1 MIFFAEKKPSGL
13 PLVRSIVAVQID
25 PLAIEPRRVA
35 DLLAQVSA
43 RRETL
48 ADKGQALA
56 RDYVRV
62 TNVFAWREPPVHSF
76 VRVVAERSQRA
87 PELASGIS
95 LVLAN
100 VKVLAKVN
108 RLFFFFLSRKC
119 LVNGPTRITFPPQQ
133 ECTEML
139 RSIA

>member
-1 MIFFAEKKPSGL
+1 MLKKKTSGL

-25 PLAIEPRRVA
+25 SLVIELRRVA

-43 RRETL
+43 RRETF
-48 ADKGQALA
+48 ADKDQALA
-56 RDYVRV
+56 RYCVHV
-62 TNVFAWREPPVHSF
+62 ANVFAWAEPPVHSF

-100 VKVLAKVN
+100 IKVLAKVN
-108 RLFFFFLSRKC
+108 RLFFFFVSRKC
-119 LVNGPTRITFPPQQ
+119 LVTDQNEESGIP
-133 ECTEML
+133 L
-139 RSIA
+139 K